1 MYLIRVTTKNNV
13 EYSCWAWT
21 SVRPLDDDKDTHFA
35 KRDSA
40 LSRLHY
46 SNRSM
51 YSLLSFHYLF
61 GVDFKPDYQR
71 GSVWDE
77 EDREK
82 LLDSIF
88 AGREIGRFVF
98 KQLPFNR
105 TNDDGNYY
113 EIVDGK
119 QRMLTLL
126 AFYENRFPYKG
137 AFYNDLSALDKNWFM
152 DASIGVAELDQ
163 NTTRAE
169 VLEVFLALNEGGK
182 PVAKEV
188 LDHAREL
195 LKGETGNGKM

>member
-1 MYLIRVTTKNNV
+1 M
-13 EYSCWAWT
+13 
-21 SVRPLDDDKDTHFA
+21 
-35 KRDSA
+35 
-40 LSRLHY
+40 
-46 SNRSM
+46 
-51 YSLLSFHYLF
+51 
-61 GVDFKPDYQR
+61 
-71 GSVWDE
+71 
-77 EDREK
+77 
-82 LLDSIF
+82 
-88 AGREIGRFVF
+88 GRFVF

-105 TNDDGNYY
+105 THDDGNYY

-195 LKGETGNGKM
+195 LKGETGNDKM